1 MTSKQKAACGT
12 IGAVATIW
20 AGSFAANIAA
30 ASWAEFPTWV
40 TSGVV
45 FVACL
50 IVAIDGFDN
59 LAKGK

>member
-20 AGSFAANIAA
+20 VGSFATNMAA
-30 ASWAEFPTWV
+30 ASWAEFPTLA
-40 TSGVV
+40 TSAVV
-45 FVACL
+45 FIACI

-59 LAKGK
+59 LVKGK